1 MSGDFLQIVLL
12 QLFAI
17 VVIAK
22 ISGYLARK
30 GRMPSVIGEILAGII
45 IGNTILFD
53 VLQLDTNA
61 EVLEVFKELGVIFL
75 LFTVGLETPFSELR
89 KIGKT
94 AMGVAVLGVIVPF
107 FAGLSFMLLLG
118 SSHVESMF
126 VGAALVATSIGIT
139 ARVINDLGLANA
151 IESRVIIGAAVID
164 DILGMIVLAVVVGV
178 SLGGSAG
185 IANAL
190 IVSLEGVFFVLL
202 VIIVGGMLI
211 PRARRMRESAAST
224 CPPESRS
231 RGFGAIGMALMVCF
245 GLSFVASYLG
255 LAAIIGAFLAGMIFS
270 EFRDLWPCKE
280 KFEPLNEFL
289 VPFFFIFVGVSVDVS
304 SFGSVIWIAI
314 AITLLAVA
322 TKYVGC
328 GAGAWRMGKRSASIV
343 GLGMIPRGEVGII
356 IATIGLGMGVVSEGI
371 FAGVIFMSLATTI
384 VAPPLLNWAFK
395 KKQGDS
401 AALEEHAAG

>member
-1 MSGDFLQIVLL
+1 MDGDFLQIVLL

-22 ISGYLARK
+22 LSGFLSRK
-30 GRMPSVIGEILAGII
+30 ARMPSVVGEILAGVI
-45 IGNTILFD
+45 IGNTIIFE

-94 AMGVAVLGVIVPF
+94 AMGVAVLGVLVPF

-118 SSHVESMF
+118 SSQIESMF

-139 ARVINDLGLANA
+139 ARVINDLRLSDAV
-151 IESRVIIGAAVID
+151 ESKVIIGAAVID
-164 DILGMIVLAVVVGV
+164 DILGMIVLAVVVGM
-178 SLGGSAG
+178 SMGGSAG

-202 VIIVGGMLI
+202 VIVVGGMLI
-211 PRARRMRESAAST
+211 PKARRMRESASST

-231 RGFGAIGMALMVCF
+231 RGIGAIGMALMVCF

-270 EFRDLWPCKE
+270 EFKDLWPCKD

-289 VPFFFIFVGVSVDVS
+289 VPFFFIFVGVSVDIS
-304 SFGSVIWIAI
+304 SFGAVIWIAVAMTAI
-314 AITLLAVA
+314 AMA
-322 TKYVGC
+322 TKFVGC

-384 VAPPLLNWAFK
+384 AAPPILSWAFK
-395 KKQGDS
+395 RKQGGTVAPQNGS
-401 AALEEHAAG
+401 GE